1 MDLIYISTLAM
12 VGVPAT
18 TLAATYLLKRR
29 DKARRDEVFRAVAK
43 MSHPAMRNRCVVT
56 DADRANLESAEDLVT
71 RERMSGEIDAVT
83 YQKRMRRLAS
93 VAQ

>member
-18 TLAATYLLKRR
+18 TLAATYLIKRR
-29 DKARRDEVFRAVAK
+29 DKARRDQVFRTVAK
-43 MSHPAMRNRCVVT
+43 LSHPAMRNRCQPT
-56 DADRANLESAEDLVT
+56 AADRENLQTAEDLLT
-71 RERMSGEIDAVT
+71 RERIAGEIDSVT
-83 YQKRMRRLAS
+83 YQKRMGRLAS

>member
-18 TLAATYLLKRR
+18 TLAATYLIKRR
-29 DKARRDEVFRAVAK
+29 DKARREQVFRTVAK
-43 MSHPAMRNRCVVT
+43 LSHPAMRNRCEVS
-56 DADRANLESAEDLVT
+56 DSDRESLQTAEDLLT
-71 RERMSGEIDAVT
+71 RDRIAGEIDPVT
-83 YQKRMRRLAS
+83 YQKRMGRLAS

>member
-12 VGVPAT
+12 VGVPAS
-18 TLAATYLLKRR
+18 TLAATYAIKRR
-29 DKARRDEVFRAVAK
+29 EKARRDDVFRTVAK
-43 MSHPAMRNRCVVT
+43 LSHPAMRNRCVVT
-56 DADRANLESAEDLVT
+56 EQDKANLETAEDLLA
-71 RERMSGEIDAVT
+71 RERISGEIDSVT

>member
-29 DKARRDEVFRAVAK
+29 DKARRDEVFRTVAK
-43 MSHPAMRNRCVVT
+43 MSHPAMRNRCAVT